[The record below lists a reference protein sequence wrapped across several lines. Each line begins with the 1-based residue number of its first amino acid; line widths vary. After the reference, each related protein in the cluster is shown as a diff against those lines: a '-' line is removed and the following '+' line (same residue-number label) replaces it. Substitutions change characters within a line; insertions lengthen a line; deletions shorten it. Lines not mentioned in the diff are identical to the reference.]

1 MPTAQGPCRFG
12 QYAPYL
18 RQILD
23 ANGYAE
29 VEILS
34 PTSQNAYDGLGTL
47 AGAFV
52 RTGWRALLA
61 ADLLQKLLLM
71 WRPYEEKRGDS
82 EQTYEDSLADLC
94 RTLEQTPA
102 EPGVQLQALRDCMV
116 RCRDRFRKL
125 EARRDRS
132 QPLIGIVG
140 EIFCRLNTFSNDN
153 LVAALEQYGA
163 EAWLSDIVEWIWYT
177 NSEHFRKLKL
187 EGRLWTLEAL
197 GAWVRKRVQKHDEH
211 VLVEPFKRRFRGPR
225 GAGYLRSAGVR
236 APLSAARR
244 ARSARWC

>member
-1 MPTAQGPCRFG
+1 MKVVENPAIDKKRIALFMPTAQGPCRFG

-34 PTSQNAYDGLGTL
+34 PTSQNAYDGLGAL

-71 WRPYEEKRGDS
+71 WRPYEERRGDS

-94 RTLEQTPA
+94 RTLEGPPA
-102 EPGVQLQALRDCMV
+102 EPGVQLEALRDCMV
-116 RCRDRFRKL
+116 RCRDRFGNV
-125 EARRDRS
+125 AAWVNPW
-132 QPLIGIVG
+132 QPPVRTGG
-140 EIFCRLNTFSNDN
+140 EI
-153 LVAALEQYGA
+153 
-163 EAWLSDIVEWIWYT
+163 
-177 NSEHFRKLKL
+177 
-187 EGRLWTLEAL
+187 
-197 GAWVRKRVQKHDEH
+197 
-211 VLVEPFKRRFRGPR
+211 
-225 GAGYLRSAGVR
+225 
-236 APLSAARR
+236 
-244 ARSARWC
+244 

>member
-94 RTLEQTPA
+94 RTLEQTSA
-102 EPGVQLQALRDCMV
+102 EPGAAIACAARLHGAVPRPFPQA
-116 RCRDRFRKL
+116 
-125 EARRDRS
+125 
-132 QPLIGIVG
+132 G
-140 EIFCRLNTFSNDN
+140 
-153 LVAALEQYGA
+153 
-163 EAWLSDIVEWIWYT
+163 
-177 NSEHFRKLKL
+177 
-187 EGRLWTLEAL
+187 
-197 GAWVRKRVQKHDEH
+197 
-211 VLVEPFKRRFRGPR
+211 
-225 GAGYLRSAGVR
+225 
-236 APLSAARR
+236 SAARPVAAVDR
-244 ARSARWC
+244 DRGRDFLPVEYVQ